1 MKFAIVGKSLPHTIS
16 PRLHAEFGNL
26 SYGVKEFET
35 EEAFC
40 EFVESRE
47 CFGFNVTIPYK
58 QTVMPLLDGL
68 DEGVEEIGAVNTVVE
83 LDGRL
88 WGYNT
93 DIIGVELA
101 FKTAGIDVNG
111 KNVLVLGS
119 GGTSKTV
126 QYYLKKN
133 GAKTIGIVSRS
144 GELNYDNVYERTDTQ
159 IVVNTT
165 PVGTMSIEK
174 PIDLAR
180 FEKLEGVF
188 DVIYN
193 PIETA
198 LVRQARKLGV
208 KAIGGLVM
216 LVEQG
221 RVAHAIFADA
231 DKTLSFK
238 GEEATF
244 DIVKKLERER
254 MNVVLVGMAGC
265 GKSTIGKLLAEK
277 LGKEFVDLDEEIE
290 KREKKSISEIFAEKG
305 EAYFREVE
313 RKVVADVCVKTGQVI
328 ATGGGVVL
336 DERNVEWMKANGKI
350 VWIERDADKLARE
363 GRPLSKDVETVK
375 KLFESRK
382 PIYESIADFKA
393 ENNGA
398 IIDCVES
405 ILQFEKSI

>member
-1 MKFAIVGKSLPHTIS
+1 MRFAIVGKSLPHTIS
-16 PRLHAEFGNL
+16 PRLHEEFGNFA
-26 SYGVKEFET
+26 YGVKEFET

-40 EFVESRE
+40 DFVKSRE
-47 CFGFNVTIPYK
+47 LVGYNVTIPYK
-58 QTVMPLLDGL
+58 QTVIPLLDGL
-68 DEGVEEIGAVNTVVE
+68 DDGAEEIGAVNTVVE

-93 DIIGVELA
+93 DILGVELA
-101 FKTAGIDVNG
+101 FKSAGIDVED

-144 GELNYDNVYERTDTQ
+144 GELNYDNVYEMTDTQ

-174 PIDLAR
+174 PLDLAK
-180 FEKLEGVF
+180 FAKLEGAF

-221 RVAHAIFADA
+221 RVAHAIFCDA
-231 DKTLSFK
+231 DKTLEFK
-238 GEEATF
+238 PESVTF

-265 GKSTIGKLLAEK
+265 GKSTIGKLLAEN

-290 KREKKSISEIFAEKG
+290 KREKKSIPEIFAENG

-328 ATGGGVVL
+328 ATGGGAVL

-350 VWIERDADKLARE
+350 VWIERDVNKLARD
-363 GRPLSKDVETVK
+363 GRPLSKDIETVK

-393 ENNGA
+393 KNNGA
-398 IIDCVES
+398 IKDCVES